1 MIYGIIHINLT
12 KEINQ
17 ILANIANIANEDN
30 VKSTDNRISWP
41 IRQAITKALI
51 NGKLN
56 K

>member
-17 ILANIANIANEDN
+17 ILANIANEDN
-30 VKSTDNRISWP
+30 VKSTDNRILWP